1 MKKLKIQGFL
11 ASLLA
16 AAVLTCPASAMS
28 FPDVDS
34 NSDYSAAVEYVSKLG
49 IMVGDT
55 QGNFNPDKI
64 VNRAEMAAI
73 VCRVLGQTENLPA
86 TNAFTDVPAAHWAN
100 AYIGKSSEL
109 KIVNGYGNGKFGLSD
124 PVTYEQ
130 AVTMIVRAIGES
142 DKANSYGGYPNGFL
156 LAAQENGLLK
166 GIPAVLG
173 QGLSRGSVAVLL
185 YNYYTTRNNA
195 SAPDGGHVHQ
205 YTEKTVTGLGH
216 NLETKMVTTVVLGTE
231 KYWLI
236 ECHGCLAHF
245 YTTDDLNWH
254 QDPNNPDALVRCWDK
269 GSDMYLRERNITEER
284 TATETKWVED
294 PPAVFFVCEICG
306 HEDHIHYY
314 VYTLID
320 NHPEQVEVGTESYGW
335 YTCTACGFGSE
346 SQSVVFAHQ
355 NETGHPPSTG
365 SEPRYRPVYEKQWV
379 LNTTRVCS
387 ICGQQE
393 P

>member
-254 QDPNNPDALVRCWDK
+254 QDPNNPDALV
-269 GSDMYLRERNITEER
+269 
-284 TATETKWVED
+284 
-294 PPAVFFVCEICG
+294 
-306 HEDHIHYY
+306 
-314 VYTLID
+314 
-320 NHPEQVEVGTESYGW
+320 
-335 YTCTACGFGSE
+335 
-346 SQSVVFAHQ
+346 
-355 NETGHPPSTG
+355 
-365 SEPRYRPVYEKQWV
+365 
-379 LNTTRVCS
+379 
-387 ICGQQE
+387 
-393 P
+393 